1 MDEFID
7 GTLRMYEGLR
17 RAQALMPHLSVL
29 AMRMVA
35 QADQLEAARQSLLAG
50 NLKLRAA
57 ADQLAAVA
65 ERLREIHGGN

>member
-1 MDEFID
+1 
-7 GTLRMYEGLR
+7 
-17 RAQALMPHLSVL
+17 MPHLSVL